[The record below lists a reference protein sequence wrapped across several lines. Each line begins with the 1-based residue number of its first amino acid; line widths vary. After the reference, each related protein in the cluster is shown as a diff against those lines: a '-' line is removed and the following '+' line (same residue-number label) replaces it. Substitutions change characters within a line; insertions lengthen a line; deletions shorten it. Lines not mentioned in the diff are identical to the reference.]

1 MRFNR
6 IESFALC
13 LGLALLLM
21 TGSAMAGTVTATDVT
36 YAREQAYPGRT
47 YTLPAGNT
55 IAHKMGVIRNS
66 SQDFFVDLSLSS
78 GAFAGGL
85 ATDDLTLTVIPAG
98 GYVVSIIGPTT
109 GSTIR
114 FYVNV
119 VVDPGPQPPTVTE
132 SVTFDTSGWL
142 VTDSNDVLGG
152 GGHIDAT
159 ILTVEASTNFEFDT
173 AGDKTDEWLWGGNVL
188 DEVVNL
194 TATSAT
200 IDVNTVRKYFV
211 AGINGGDTTVQD
223 NGAQL
228 GVLGYSNTI
237 YGANGTLYT
246 LAGSSM
252 VRVFITGDLSGVSNI
267 TWNGVGYYSL
277 SSTQAEIRV
286 YGGNP
291 ILNGNMEPIQITVDG
306 TTTLASRVLKI
317 SVYLE
322 IEESPYPY
330 DDLYDRYILGETVLT
345 TWSPNGTILLT
356 NWTNGNWAVLNGR
369 IYLWNPSSVDGE
381 VTIRVFTL
389 PLGFGG
395 STLVGTLEAGTLKTL
410 SGVNLR
416 VGEDILVPLG
426 ITAPYTTNGGN
437 LVIEVTIAAPGCNGY
452 SQVFSSGFAYGT
464 VQLQHIN

>member
-13 LGLALLLM
+13 LGVALLLM
-21 TGSAMAGTVTATDVT
+21 TGSAMAGTATADDVT

-47 YTLPAGNT
+47 YTIPAGNT
-55 IAHKMGVIRNS
+55 IVHDMGVIRNS

-98 GYVVSIIGPTT
+98 GYVVSIIGPST
-109 GSTIR
+109 GSTVR

-119 VVDPGPQPPTVTE
+119 TVDPGPQPPTVTE

-142 VTDSNDVLGG
+142 VTDTSDVLGG
-152 GGHIDAT
+152 GGSISAT
-159 ILTVEASTNFEFDT
+159 VVTKDSATNIEFDPV
-173 AGDKTDEWLWGGNVL
+173 GDNTDEWLLSKNVL
-188 DEVVNL
+188 ADVDL

-200 IDVNTVRKYFV
+200 IDVNTMRVHFV

-228 GVLGYSNTI
+228 GILGSSSTI

-252 VRVFITGDLSGVSNI
+252 VRVFITGDLSGVTNI

-277 SSTQAEIRV
+277 NGSQAEIRV

-291 ILNGNMEPIQITVDG
+291 ILDGNLEDIQITVDG
-306 TTTLASRVLKI
+306 ETALAARILKI
-317 SVYLE
+317 SVYLD
-322 IEESPYPY
+322 IEESPSPY

-356 NWTNGNWAVLNGR
+356 NWTNGNWAALNGR

-381 VTIRVFTL
+381 VTLRVFTL

-395 STLVGTLEAGTLKTL
+395 STLVGTLEAGLLKSE

-426 ITAPYTTNGGN
+426 ITTPYTTNGGN

-464 VQLQHIN
+464 VQLQRIN